1 MADLNQEH
9 QLLLRIAKGDSRAFS
24 SLLAIYKSK
33 VYGTCF
39 YLMGDRALAED
50 LSQETWI
57 RVVQNAESYRPIAS
71 VSSWILRIARNA
83 CLNELR
89 TRHRWAELSVED
101 EGRLEDGA
109 ESVEEVLQRFE
120 KEEKFQKALL
130 ELTAQQKMA
139 LLMVVQE
146 EKSHS
151 EVAQELQC
159 SVGAVKVLLFRARET
174 LKKHL
179 EES

>member
-1 MADLNQEH
+1 MANLNQEH
-9 QLLLRIAKGDSRAFS
+9 QLLLRIAKGDSKAFS
-24 SLLAIYKSK
+24 SLLSLYKSK
-33 VYGTCF
+33 VFGTCF

-57 RVVQNAESYRPIAS
+57 RVVQNAESYRPVAS

-89 TRHRWAELSVED
+89 TRNRWTELKPED
-101 EGRLEDGA
+101 EGQLEDA
-109 ESVEEVLQRFE
+109 TESVETLLQQFE

-130 ELTAQQKMA
+130 ELTAQQKVA
-139 LLMVVQE
+139 LMLVVQE

-159 SVGAVKVLLFRARET
+159 SVGAIKVLLFRARET